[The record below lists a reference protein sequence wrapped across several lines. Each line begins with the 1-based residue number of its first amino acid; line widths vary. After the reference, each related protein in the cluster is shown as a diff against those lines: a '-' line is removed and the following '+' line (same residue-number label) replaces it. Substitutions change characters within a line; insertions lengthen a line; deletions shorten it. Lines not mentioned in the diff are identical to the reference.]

1 MKRSKHQE
9 TPENADPATKK
20 AKGQADD
27 QSVQTSAEQG
37 SDQSSDQT
45 REEMVETDMSAEKL
59 TKCEADMKELADRFL
74 RLMAEYDNFRRRTQ
88 KEREALYSDS
98 IATVVKEWLP
108 VIDNLDRA
116 EQAALAAEGES
127 AKSIAEGVLLILK
140 QAEDAMTR
148 LNVREIDCL
157 GKPFD
162 PNLAEAVLH
171 VEDDSVG
178 PLTVV
183 QILQKGYVRDD
194 RVIRHC
200 IVKVAN

>member
-9 TPENADPATKK
+9 TPENTNPAVKK
-20 AKGQADD
+20 ATGQADN
-27 QSVQTSAEQG
+27 QSVQTSAEQV
-37 SDQSSDQT
+37 SDQSLDQT
-45 REEMVETDMSAEKL
+45 REEMVATDITAEKL
-59 TKCEADMKELADRFL
+59 VKCEADMKELADRFL

-98 IATVVKEWLP
+98 IAVVVKEWLP

-116 EQAALAAEGES
+116 EQAALAAEGENV
-127 AKSIAEGVLLILK
+127 KSIAEGVLLVLK

-171 VEDDSVG
+171 IEDDSVG
-178 PLTVV
+178 PSTVV